1 MVCPEIDSMAAIKLT
16 FKKKKFLVCYNL
28 QNLYASTTIALL
40 LNTVDMVD
48 GNQLQYTLNVRL
60 YKRRMVTSLYYSV
73 YYGRIDF
80 KAGFDWAYTLT

>member
-1 MVCPEIDSMAAIKLT
+1 
-16 FKKKKFLVCYNL
+16 L
-28 QNLYASTTIALL
+28 QHLYASTTIALL

-73 YYGRIDF
+73 
-80 KAGFDWAYTLT
+80 